1 MSGQGTGRKAR
12 LAGSL
17 LPPPGPARML
27 AVAALVTSLGFGGYT
42 AGSVLFFTRGAGL
55 STGQV
60 GVGLSLAGL
69 LAVGGNILF
78 GRLADRWGPREITM
92 VVGGLQVVALLL
104 STVVDSFA
112 MFLPVVCLLGVSEQ
126 AGKVCRN
133 ALIGGAVDG
142 DDLVRTLAYLRS
154 VLNGGIAVG
163 AMLASIAV
171 RYDTRSAYQ
180 ILLFAIAGVSLF
192 GYSLYLF
199 VPRTRPAP
207 RLRKKKDFPKAPP
220 SISYV
225 FTGLLCGIVNLG
237 DTVLTVG
244 LPLWV
249 IGQTA
254 APKPMAAWLHAVN
267 TLLIVLLQ
275 VRASR
280 GAKTITGATRLL
292 RLAGWTMAAA
302 CPVFWLAHDFP
313 AVWASIALLIGVL
326 LLTASEL
333 WNSAAIWGLSFSL
346 APAEARGAY
355 LGKFSIGTTL
365 REVFGPVLVIGLI
378 TGTGGSGWF
387 LLAGLM
393 AFASACAGP
402 VVRKAQR
409 ESGVSDGTLAR
420 GRSGSG

>member
-1 MSGQGTGRKAR
+1 MSGPDVVAAAGWKAR

-17 LPPPGPARML
+17 LPPPGPARVL

-92 VVGGLQVVALLL
+92 FVGGLQVVALLL
-104 STVVDSFA
+104 STAVDSFA

-133 ALIGGAVDG
+133 ALIGGAVEG
-142 DDLVRTLAYLRS
+142 EELVRTLAYLRS

-180 ILLFAIAGVSLF
+180 ILLFAIAGVSLL

-199 VPRTRPAP
+199 VPRTHPAP
-207 RLRKKKDFPKAPP
+207 RRPGKEKDTPKTPP
-220 SISYV
+220 SIAYV
-225 FTGLLCGIVNLG
+225 STGLLCGIVNLG

-267 TLLIVLLQ
+267 TLLVVLLQ
-275 VRASR
+275 IRASR

-292 RLAGWTMAAA
+292 RLAGLTMAAA
-302 CPVFWLAHDFP
+302 CPVFWLAHDFT
-313 AVWASIALLIGVL
+313 AVWASIVLLIGVL

-346 APAEARGAY
+346 APVESRGAY

-378 TGTGGSGWF
+378 TGTGGAGWF

-393 AFASACAGP
+393 VLASVGAGP
-402 VVRKAQR
+402 VARRAQR
-409 ESGVSDGTLAR
+409 ESGVS
-420 GRSGSG
+420 GR